1 MRYGLDQAKS
11 KLVIRMDCGLMPML
25 GGISAL
31 QAISDK
37 IDKVVAGSCREKC
50 VREAFFRI
58 EVPLIPRMTKNCMED
73 SLQPHLYPRKLLLAV
88 TGLSPQILTETVYAL
103 AVAGR
108 PAFIPDEVHLITTA
122 DGAEYARH
130 TLLDSGM
137 GRFSELLRDYGLQ
150 DRIRFDADCIHL
162 IPGLDGQPLH
172 DIQTPEDNIRAA
184 DTITELVRHFTLSD
198 DTALHVSIA
207 GGRKTM
213 GFFMGYALSLYGRE
227 QDRLSHVLVSGPFE
241 SNHDFYFP
249 PAQPRVLFDRNNKPI
264 HTSDARITL
273 AEIPFVRLRHVH
285 AQIGLD
291 SQAGF
296 SQAVAVAQAQLAP
309 PELRVDLTRQSL
321 TCAGQ
326 TIRLEPAVF
335 AYYAWLAKRL
345 KTGAG
350 PVRYDNAE
358 AVAEYL
364 DVYAQVLSDPTSARL
379 ENASEVLNR
388 RMNLPASQ
396 RKTAIRKYFDPLKSK
411 VNSALE
417 HQLGFAQASVYLVKS
432 DGDRM
437 SKLFGILGMQ
447 PEQTVIQPV
456 HAKSIPKES

>member
-1 MRYGLDQAKS
+1 
-11 KLVIRMDCGLMPML
+11 
-25 GGISAL
+25 
-31 QAISDK
+31 
-37 IDKVVAGSCREKC
+37 
-50 VREAFFRI
+50 
-58 EVPLIPRMTKNCMED
+58 MED
-73 SLQPHLYPRKLLLAV
+73 SLLPHLYPRKLLLAV

-103 AVAGR
+103 AVAGI
-108 PAFIPDEVHLITTA
+108 PSFIPDEVHLITTA
-122 DGAEYARH
+122 NGAEYARH

-150 DRIRFDADCIHL
+150 GRIRFDADCIHL
-162 IPGLDGQPLH
+162 IPGNDGQALH
-172 DIQTPEDNIRAA
+172 DIQTPEDNILAA
-184 DTITELVRHFTLSD
+184 DAITQLVRHFTLCD

-227 QDRLSHVLVSGPFE
+227 QDRLSHVLVSTPFE
-241 SNHDFYFP
+241 SNHDFYYP

-273 AEIPFVRLRHVH
+273 AEIPFVRLRHAH
-285 AQIGLD
+285 ATIGLE

-296 SQAVAVAQAQLAP
+296 SQVVAIAQAHLAP
-309 PELRVDLTRQSL
+309 PELRVDLASQSL

-326 TIRLEPAVF
+326 TVRLEPAVF

-364 DVYAQVLSDPTSARL
+364 AVYAQVLNDPTSARL
-379 ENASEVLNR
+379 ENTSEVLNR

-396 RKTAIRKYFDPLKSK
+396 RKTSIRKYFDPLKAK
-411 VNSALE
+411 VNAALDK
-417 HQLGFAQASVYLVKS
+417 QLGGSAAQPYRVRTTGA
-432 DGDRM
+432 RM
-437 SKLFGILGMQ
+437 ETRALIGMDNLTVRIIGITNQ
-447 PEQTVIQPV
+447 
-456 HAKSIPKES
+456 ES